1 MNGPVFAGNA
11 EIKKTFTWAL
21 SWSLK
26 YCRDP
31 NADLRKLKYMRSTCV
46 LAKQNGTTT
55 PVVSIS
61 ALIQPKSLP
70 TQVETGRLKEGR
82 TENLAE

>member
-1 MNGPVFAGNA
+1 MVIKILPGSKCRPKKAQVYA
-11 EIKKTFTWAL
+11 EH
-21 SWSLK
+21 
-26 YCRDP
+26 
-31 NADLRKLKYMRSTCV
+31 MCV
-46 LAKQNGTTT
+46 LGKQNGTTT